1 MAGSRRSDN
10 LKGERHFHA
19 PSWSLHLEET
29 MGRPKPIE
37 YDVASPE
44 VRAVF
49 DDIKATRNVSDV
61 NNFWKYLASDPSLL
75 KRTWST
81 QKEALSPGAL
91 DLLSNPTIS
100 ARMAGFRAPKQPFS
114 SDWLNRRPDGNCG
127 APPWT

>member
-1 MAGSRRSDN
+1 MS
-10 LKGERHFHA
+10 
-19 PSWSLHLEET
+19 
-29 MGRPKPIE
+29 RPKPIE

-81 QKEALSPGAL
+81 QKEVLAPGAL
-91 DLLSNPTIS
+91 DLLSNPTIW
-100 ARMAGFRAPKQPFS
+100 ARMAGFRAPKQPFAPE
-114 SDWLNRRPDGNCG
+114 WLNRRPDGNCG
-127 APPWT
+127 GPPWTRTTYLRVISTALCQLS